1 MINRKIICKSGSRF
15 RLNEGHI
22 FMLLARDTATAFC
35 AVCDG
40 APFCCSVH
48 LLIHVAPSSM
58 LHLLQDN
65 SGGVIALVLFKM
77 HVIIKMIIII
87 IIITTTMCMVL
98 SS

>member
-1 MINRKIICKSGSRF
+1 
-15 RLNEGHI
+15 
-22 FMLLARDTATAFC
+22 MLLARDTATAFC

-77 HVIIKMIIII
+77 HVIIMIIVI
-87 IIITTTMCMVL
+87 IIITTTMFMVL